1 MRIALV
7 VLSFFLAPYALACP
21 ELRGPPAADL
31 KAALDF
37 YPSIAASEVIDGA
50 DCAMQHFET
59 ARRKDL
65 AYRNEQGSRHY
76 RYGRLLGEIAD
87 IQHRAARRVRNT
99 GGGDGARYFGNEI
112 EVRTALLGWCLE
124 DRTACDVYRQLG
136 ALANAYEAARQAP
149 DLHDWMVSNSP
160 ESLAVGA
167 ALKVWLRG
175 VYSCPAWDFH
185 PPVQGALL
193 EWRETCSPS
202 CIAVAKDAS
211 RILKEH
217 GPRISSLKDQ
227 VQALVESVEACEF
240 PGD

>member
-1 MRIALV
+1 MRIAVV

-99 GGGDGARYFGNEI
+99 GGGDG
-112 EVRTALLGWCLE
+112 
-124 DRTACDVYRQLG
+124 DVYRQLG